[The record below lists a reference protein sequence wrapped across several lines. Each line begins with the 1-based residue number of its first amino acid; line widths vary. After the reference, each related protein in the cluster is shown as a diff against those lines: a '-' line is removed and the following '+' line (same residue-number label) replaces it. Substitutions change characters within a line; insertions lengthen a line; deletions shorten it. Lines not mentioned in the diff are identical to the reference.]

1 MRTKTVSKTDGSAEV
16 MALKTAQLH
25 FCVLGSS
32 PLIMNRMSEK
42 ARQELLLPAAKK
54 NHAERAA
61 SLKHDPIAEFR
72 GAIYR
77 TQGDNH
83 PTRVVMPGNAFG
95 QALASAA
102 IDIPG
107 AVKAQ
112 ITRLTEVT
120 DINVNVY
127 GLPRLY
133 MAVVRQSDINRTPDI
148 RTRAIFPEWA
158 VQLSV
163 RFVKDL
169 LTERTVANLLA
180 ASGILIGIGD
190 NRRQKGGLYGKYELV
205 DADNKAFQ
213 VLIKNA
219 GRKAQDEA
227 IAQAIPFDADSEEL
241 FSWFV
246 NTARDREKKITRGE
260 LRAA

>member
-1 MRTKTVSKTDGSAEV
+1 

-127 GLPRLY
+127 GLPRLF

-158 VQLSV
+158 VQLGIRYV
-163 RFVKDL
+163 RDL
-169 LTERTVANLLA
+169 LTEKTVINLLA

-190 NRRQKGGLYGKYELV
+190 NRRAKGGVYGKFEIV
-205 DADNKAFQ
+205 EPDNKAFQ
-213 VLIKNA
+213 TLIKNA

-227 IAQAIPFDADSEEL
+227 IAQAIPFDHDSEEL
-241 FSWFV
+241 FGWFV

-260 LRAA
+260 LKVA

>member
-1 MRTKTVSKTDGSAEV
+1 MRTKTVSKTNGSVEV

-25 FCVLGSS
+25 FCVLGTS

-102 IDIPG
+102 TDIPG

-112 ITRLTEVT
+112 ITRLTEVV
-120 DINVNVY
+120 DINVSIF

-133 MAVVRQSDINRTPDI
+133 MSVVRQSDVNRTPDI

-158 VQLSV
+158 VQLRV
-163 RFVKDL
+163 RFVQDL
-169 LTERTVANLLA
+169 LTEKTVSNLLA

-190 NRRQKGGLYGKYELV
+190 NRKARGGQFGKFALV
-205 DADNKAFQ
+205 DTDNKAFQ
-213 VLIKNA
+213 GLIKNA

-241 FSWFV
+241 FGWFV

-260 LRAA
+260 LKAA

>member
-1 MRTKTVSKTDGSAEV
+1 MRTKTVSKTAGSAEV
-16 MALKTAQLH
+16 MALKTGLLH

-112 ITRLTEVT
+112 ITRLTEIS
-120 DINVNVY
+120 DLNVNVY
-127 GLPRLY
+127 GLPRLF

-158 VQLSV
+158 AYVSV
-163 RFVKDL
+163 RYIMDL
-169 LTERTVANLLA
+169 LTERTVNNLLA
-180 ASGILIGIGD
+180 AAGEIVGIGD
-190 NRRQKGGLYGKYELV
+190 NRRQKGGQFGKFALV
-205 DADNKAFQ
+205 GADDKAFQ
-213 VLIKNA
+213 GLVKHA

-227 IAQAIPFDADSEEL
+227 IEEAQCYDLDSEEL
-241 FSWFV
+241 FGWFQS
-246 NTARDREKKITRGE
+246 TAQNREKKITQPK
-260 LRAA
+260 LKVA